1 MKVKPLTSSLIGLV
15 LLVVSMATHA
25 ATLTLDALDAN
36 NAQKG
41 RLSLE
46 LIDDVFNDSILENQS
61 IEEAVSSLIE
71 TAENPENSTW
81 HRTKAYLSIAHLHW
95 RYGQLPNATEVLTQL
110 AEDEELQDELTV
122 DYFILAGRI
131 ADANGNELQALEH
144 YERAFASTDDSK
156 EREFIQ
162 IRLAMID
169 TDKSNV
175 DALYTLANERDQVFK
190 NRAAITLAVL
200 GHTDKALELYKP
212 NPNDEKYFRQLIRFA
227 EWAIIAED
235 YETAQEFAWQA
246 YDTTD
251 IRFDGLYALTL
262 VDESYRLNDELDVL
276 VAELS
281 SRDDRDEDLVD
292 LHIDLLTDLERY
304 DEAIEL
310 YHSMELDPTDLDA
323 RFRLLQIYDV
333 SKRTDEMIA
342 EYERLIAAEP
352 NTVLWYSGLASHY
365 VAVAE
370 PELAG
375 EVWRTLEEKNSNNI
389 DVLVH
394 AGRIM
399 GQMGFEAESLAMVQ
413 RHAETHGISTT
424 GQMYLFEV
432 HLNKGRNNEAIAAL
446 NELVEYLPEDAG
458 DLRTVADAY
467 ERLQK
472 YENALQIFSKVEE
485 HQGEALGYDDRMRLA
500 WLHSVIGNREEALR
514 LWQEI
519 WVQENTPARRAF
531 AEGQFLLIAAELNK
545 LARIAIDVENKL
557 TEKTASKND
566 INLLV
571 RIYTEIGDSFS
582 AAEVVEQYARYADLP
597 EVEKLRQLGTVYLQL
612 QEYDKYDKVLRQLE
626 EIDPENRIEHIQ
638 NIVLNMVA
646 FTVEEES
653 DEKLEDIQH
662 WLEQLRLFDE
672 EAVTGEFEASV
683 LSMSGFTE
691 QAIESYRYAL
701 VRHPQHSDNLLLMG
715 DLMKESGRTDEAVA
729 VFQYVAEHSEDDNE
743 FVVAIDGILNMIGQE
758 RFGQRLP
765 PNDQATFRWAH
776 RIILERI
783 TGRDDKFYLY
793 TLLGEIAME
802 TLDTEGEFVAV
813 ENSIS
818 QAGIRRLSVLRELV
832 TMSTR
837 DAGFFS
843 LNQKAGDTERQLRY
857 GRRLIGLRQQL
868 PPEVY
873 ISLAKTLL
881 EREDTLGAEKSLNL
895 VRDITGQIDIN
906 QTKADL
912 FQEAGYVKKALASYS
927 TALALNQDNSTLLL
941 KTAVLREANGQLDV
955 ANTLYMKGL
964 LNVLRTQPEKLHTDS
979 RPSSNI
985 QSMLPV
991 GVRVGNSRNL
1001 SVNRDYQTFYE
1012 PFTQGVIATW
1022 PTEEAEVEANLAQ
1035 IDHMFQEELA
1045 KVIAMRATDE
1055 EKTNLS
1061 RFSRLDHLA
1070 KFIRRLGASVQ
1081 QEEFVYGRDIQLA
1094 EVFIDGATPE
1104 PDETVE
1110 RDNSLPSGT
1119 RIITSTM
1126 STIVL
1131 PSGDRLSTTVTSSGD
1146 FFSVLKSQYKLYG
1159 LKMPAEILA
1168 MVPDSGQGD
1177 DESIA
1182 GTEAADD
1189 DLLTRDFR
1197 TAVQRQNVDR
1207 IARLAAIMTLP
1218 EPVDEVFRQ
1227 MVDNRNYQQALRY
1240 AKQLF
1245 DEVTV
1250 ARLTSR
1256 IVTRIKENPQE
1267 LIQLLTGNV
1276 YLIQEI
1282 EEDHGPFFETIDEIF
1297 DVLESP
1303 EAKQITSRSYYMITR
1318 IWDYVRTRENNDELL
1333 QFFEYQI
1340 AQPKTNDPM
1349 MRSMIYDHINKYS
1362 QLLNMEWNRQQRSR
1376 FKTAATDMI
1385 GQIDFQDE
1393 YVMSSLLRLVLNF
1406 NIHED
1411 NQDVHLDV
1419 IKMISQKTELGLDV
1433 VGIFDDY
1440 FSDDKEAAFLKLL
1453 ESNLDIR
1460 WAYTVQSTVM
1470 QYFREQ
1476 AQAMLVAMVA
1486 GECPTENQIAL
1497 LMPSR
1502 GFVGPLINTDIDEYQ
1517 LGKSLLECF
1526 PENEEYRRNLVVSS
1540 IQGGVNNRITEQL
1553 RNAYERDN
1561 TVVGIR
1567 TAYFLW
1573 NKHQEDYA
1581 TALAVAN
1588 DGEPDLTKRDILD
1601 DILKRNDES
1610 RFKYGN
1616 HPDYILTLVRNRG
1629 KALDSLFRIV
1639 SGQDDRIPK
1648 NIKTAASAIAQ
1659 LDSTNT
1665 SADASEAIRL
1675 FWRNLNTQN
1684 LGGNRRVYLPGT
1696 PLGLFMNWPLDQNEL
1711 GNTDFYG
1718 YSRSPYVSY
1727 ASTLAQ
1733 YLMQKSAE
1741 QPQTSEK
1748 LLDWLVRQFSVGRD
1762 LELHLMAQTPSQRRF
1777 SHKWYELLVQA
1788 YALHPNARDERL
1800 TELSNAVMTET
1811 ADEHEFSLWMYLSNV
1826 AEQEVSAEMLAI
1838 FDQWAVELS
1847 GPTAL
1852 QTLNIA
1858 QMFARA
1864 EQWDKALDYYTLYAL
1879 DLSRSDPNFG
1889 TVRISYG
1896 GDPNNPVD
1904 LFGLID
1910 TVAEHTSTTTAQQ
1923 FVERIAP
1930 MVRPFDVEISEQSLN
1945 AKTVDLLSRVYPAE
1959 EVLDVAKRLQ
1969 PSIDELLQSGKRN
1982 VAPDYENIA
1991 PLVQI
1996 IKVLV
2001 ASGELE
2007 EALEYLKPIFV
2018 EIVEEESDELEGSET
2033 EVVAGAG
2040 NTVISVG
2047 GTSVSV
2053 STSVSSSQA
2062 AALVSAI
2069 SSTGGVPIS
2078 VSLGSGGP
2086 SAGPE
2091 VDAPLI
2097 TPNVMSLF
2105 RERDKI
2111 FDFDN
2116 DDWMNLLVES
2126 MTEWLDD
2133 EELDERGLIEML
2145 SVIAFEYDLRD
2156 EPDKVA
2162 NSWSKISEWLT
2173 KYHRSLDRR
2182 SINPFLR
2189 LAIDAEFPLDPQV
2202 ASYAFELDVLSP
2214 SDIVTILKTLRSSNS
2229 AEVAFATAELISI
2242 NSAGLT
2248 VLREL
2253 EEIGQLVNNNDYVRA
2268 ISAKIQTLEAAYRE
2282 IEPSVL

>member
-1 MKVKPLTSSLIGLV
+1 MKVKPLTSSLIGLA
-15 LLVVSMATHA
+15 LLVASVTTHA
-25 ATLTLDALDAN
+25 AIPSLDALDAS

-61 IEEAVSSLIE
+61 IDDAVFSLTE
-71 TAENPENSTW
+71 TAENPENNTW
-81 HRTKAYLSIAHLHW
+81 QRTKAYLSIAHLYW

-110 AEDEELQDELTV
+110 AENEEFQDELTV
-122 DYFILAGRI
+122 DYFMLAGRI

-144 YERAFASTDDSK
+144 YERAFASTDDAK

-175 DALYTLANERDQVFK
+175 DALYKLAIERDQVFK

-212 NPNDEKYFRQLIRFA
+212 DPNDEKYFRQLIRYA
-227 EWAIIAED
+227 EWAIIGGD
-235 YETAQEFAWQA
+235 FETAQEFAWRA
-246 YDTTD
+246 YDNTD

-281 SRDDRDEDLVD
+281 NRDERDEDLVD

-342 EYERLIAAEP
+342 EYERLIAEEP

-370 PELAG
+370 PERAG
-375 EVWRTLEEKNSNNI
+375 EVWRTLEKNNSDNI

-394 AGRIM
+394 AGRLM
-399 GQMGFEAESLAMVQ
+399 GQMGFEAESLEMVK
-413 RHAETHGISTT
+413 RHGETHGISTT
-424 GQMYLFEV
+424 GQMFLFEV
-432 HLNKGRNNEAIAAL
+432 HLNKGRNNEAVAAL

-467 ERLQK
+467 ERLRK

-500 WLHSVIGNREEALR
+500 WLHAVIGNREEALR

-519 WVQENTPARRAF
+519 WVQEDTPARRAF

-545 LARIAIDVENKL
+545 LARIAIDLENKL

-582 AAEVVEQYARYADLP
+582 AAEVVEQYAQYADLP

-612 QEYDKYDKVLRQLE
+612 QEYDKYDKTLRQLE

-662 WLEQLRLFDE
+662 WLEQLRLHDE

-683 LSMSGFTE
+683 LSMSGFRE

-729 VFQYVAEHSEDDNE
+729 VFQYVAEHSQDDNE

-843 LNQKAGDTERQLRY
+843 LSQKAGDTERQLRY

-895 VRDITGQIDIN
+895 VRDITGQIDVN

-912 FQEAGYVKKALASYS
+912 FQEAGYVKKALSSYS

-979 RPSSNI
+979 SSPSNRS
-985 QSMLPV
+985 SSLPI
-991 GVRVGNSRNL
+991 GIRVGSSRNL

-1022 PTEEAEVEANLAQ
+1022 PTEESEIDANLAQ
-1035 IDHMFQEELA
+1035 IDSMFQKELA
-1045 KVIAMRATDE
+1045 SVIEMRGDDE
-1055 EKTNLS
+1055 EKPKLS
-1061 RFSRLDHLA
+1061 RFSRLDHLSQ
-1070 KFIRRLGASVQ
+1070 FIRRLGASVQ
-1081 QEEFVYGRDIQLA
+1081 QEDFVYARDIQLA
-1094 EVFIDGATPE
+1094 EEFIDGSTPAPE
-1104 PDETVE
+1104 ESNE
-1110 RDNSLPSGT
+1110 RDNDPRNKGVVSVGSMT
-1119 RIITSTM
+1119 TII
-1126 STIVL
+1126 L
-1131 PSGDRLSTTVTSSGD
+1131 PSGDRLTSTVISSGD
-1146 FFSVLKSQYKLYG
+1146 FLSMLKNQYKLYG
-1159 LKMPAEILA
+1159 LRVPEEILA
-1168 MVPDSGQGD
+1168 MVPDSGQQD

-1182 GTEAADD
+1182 STEATDD

-1197 TAVQRQNVDR
+1197 MAVERQNVDR

-1227 MVDNRNYQQALRY
+1227 MVDNRNYEQALRY

-1256 IVTRIKENPQE
+1256 IVTRIKASPQE

-1276 YLIQEI
+1276 YLLQEI
-1282 EEDHGPFFETIDEIF
+1282 EEDHGPFFESIDEIF
-1297 DVLESP
+1297 DLLESP
-1303 EAKQITSRSYYMITR
+1303 EAKQATSRSYFMYSR
-1318 IWDYVRTRENNDELL
+1318 IWDYIRSRENNDELL
-1333 QFFEYQI
+1333 QFFEYQV
-1340 AQPKTNDPM
+1340 ALPQTNDPM
-1349 MRSMIYDHINKYS
+1349 MRSMIYEHINRYTA
-1362 QLLNMEWNRQQRSR
+1362 LLDMELNRQQRNR
-1376 FKTAATDMI
+1376 FKTAATDMVS
-1385 GQIDFQDE
+1385 QIDFQDE

-1406 NIHED
+1406 DMHEN
-1411 NQDVHLDV
+1411 NQDVHLDLV
-1419 IKMISQKTELGLDV
+1419 KLISQKTEMGLDV

-1460 WAYTVQSTVM
+1460 WAYTVQSTIM
-1470 QYFREQ
+1470 QYFSEQ
-1476 AQAMLVAMVA
+1476 GQAMLIAMVA
-1486 GECPTENQIAL
+1486 GDCPTENQIAL

-1502 GFVGPLINTDIDEYQ
+1502 GFIGPLINTEIDEYQ

-1526 PENEEYRRNLVVSS
+1526 PDNEEYRRNLIVSS
-1540 IQGGVNNRITEQL
+1540 IQGGVNSRITEQL

-1567 TAYFLW
+1567 TAHYLW
-1573 NKHQEDYA
+1573 SKQQEDYISA
-1581 TALAVAN
+1581 IAVAT

-1616 HPDYILTLVRNRG
+1616 HPDYILTLVRNFG
-1629 KALDSLFRIV
+1629 NPGDSLSVRVI
-1639 SGQDDRIPK
+1639 GMEDRIPK

-1665 SADASEAIRL
+1665 TDDAGEALRL

-1684 LGGNRRVYLPGT
+1684 LGGSSRVYLPGS
-1696 PLGLFMNWPLDQNEL
+1696 PMGIFLNWPLDQNEL

-1718 YSRSPYVSY
+1718 YSRSPFVSY

-1733 YLMQKSAE
+1733 YLVQKSTE
-1741 QPQTSEK
+1741 QPQTSER
-1748 LLDWLVRQFSVGRD
+1748 LLDWLVREFSVGRD
-1762 LELHLMAQTPSQRRF
+1762 LELHLMAQVPSQRRF

-1788 YALHPNARDERL
+1788 YAFHPQDLDKRL
-1800 TELSNAVMTET
+1800 AELTNAVESET
-1811 ADEHEFSLWMYLSNV
+1811 ADEHEFSLWMYLSNIT
-1826 AEQEVSAEMLAI
+1826 EQEISTEMLAN
-1838 FDQWAVELS
+1838 FERWAIELS

-1852 QTLNIA
+1852 QTLNTA

-1864 EQWDKALDYYTLYAL
+1864 EQWDSALDYYTLYAL
-1879 DLSRSDPNFG
+1879 NLSRSDPNFG
-1889 TVRISYG
+1889 TTRVSYG

-1904 LFGLID
+1904 LFGLIE
-1910 TVAEHTSTTTAQQ
+1910 TVAEHTSTTMARQ

-1930 MVRPFDVEISEQSLN
+1930 MVRPFDREISEHSLN
-1945 AKTVDLLSRVYPAE
+1945 AKTVDLLSRVYPAA
-1959 EVLDVAKRLQ
+1959 EVLEVAKRLR
-1969 PSIDELLQSGKRN
+1969 PSLDELLQNGKRN
-1982 VAPDYENIA
+1982 VAPEYETVP
-1991 PLVQI
+1991 PLLQVI
-1996 IKVLV
+1996 RVLV
-2001 ASGELE
+2001 ASGDLS
-2007 EALEYLKPIFV
+2007 EAVKYLRPIFV
-2018 EIVEEESDELEGSET
+2018 EVVEEET
-2033 EVVAGAG
+2033 EDPDPSVEDDLVGAG
-2040 NTVISVG
+2040 NTVISVAG
-2047 GTSVSV
+2047 GSSITVSASQASSVISAL
-2053 STSVSSSQA
+2053 SSS
-2062 AALVSAI
+2062 
-2069 SSTGGVPIS
+2069 GVAMRI
-2078 VSLGSGGP
+2078 GSPG
-2086 SAGPE
+2086 AEIGPE
-2091 VDAPLI
+2091 VDVPFVS
-2097 TPNVMSLF
+2097 PNVMALF
-2105 RERDKI
+2105 RDRDTI

-2116 DDWMNLLVES
+2116 DEWMNLLVES
-2126 MTEWLDD
+2126 MTDWLEN
-2133 EELDERGLIEML
+2133 EEMDERGLIEML

-2156 EPDKVA
+2156 EPEKVA
-2162 NSWSKISEWLT
+2162 NSWSKISAWLT
-2173 KYHRSLDRR
+2173 TYHRSLDRY
-2182 SINPFLR
+2182 SIKPFLQ

-2202 ASYAFELDVLSP
+2202 VAYAFELDIFSP
-2214 SDIVTILKTLRSSNS
+2214 SDVVTILTTLRNSNS
-2229 AEVAFATAELISI
+2229 AEVAFATAELISVD
-2242 NSAGLT
+2242 SAGLS
-2248 VLREL
+2248 VLRVL
-2253 EEIGQLVNNNDYVRA
+2253 EKIGQSVNDDNYVREVA
-2268 ISAKIQTLEAAYRE
+2268 TKIQTLESAYRE
-2282 IEPSVL
+2282 MEPSVL

>member
-1 MKVKPLTSSLIGLV
+1 MKDIPLTSSLIRLV
-15 LLVVSMATHA
+15 LLVASATTHA
-25 ATLTLDALDAN
+25 TDPTLDALDAS
-36 NAQKG
+36 NAQQG

-61 IEEAVSSLIE
+61 IEDAVFNLSE

-81 HRTKAYLSIAHLHW
+81 HRTKSYLSITHLYW
-95 RYGQLPNATEVLTQL
+95 RYGQLSNATEVLTQL
-110 AEDEELQDELTV
+110 SEDEELQDELTA

-144 YERAFASTDDSK
+144 YEHALASTDDPQ

-175 DALYTLANERDQVFK
+175 DALYKLAIERDQVFK

-212 NPNDEKYFRQLIRFA
+212 EPSDEKYFRQLVRYA

-235 YETAQEFAWQA
+235 YETAQEFAWRA
-246 YDTTD
+246 YDNTD

-262 VDESYRLNDELDVL
+262 VDESYRLNGELDVL
-276 VAELS
+276 VAKLRD
-281 SRDDRDEDLVD
+281 RDDRDEDLVD

-304 DEAIEL
+304 DEAIAL
-310 YHSMELDPTDLDA
+310 YHTMDLDPTDLDA

-333 SKRTDEMIA
+333 SKRTDEMIE
-342 EYERLIAAEP
+342 EYERLIVAEP

-365 VAVAE
+365 VSVAE
-370 PELAG
+370 SERAG
-375 EVWRTLEEKNSNNI
+375 EVWRTLEENNSDNI

-394 AGRIM
+394 AGRLM
-399 GQMGFEAESLAMVQ
+399 GQMGFEAESLEMVN
-413 RHAETHGISTT
+413 RHGETHGVSTT
-424 GQMYLFEV
+424 GQMFLFEV
-432 HLNKGRNNEAIAAL
+432 HLNKGRNNEAVAAL

-500 WLHSVIGNREEALR
+500 WLHSVIGNREEALQ

-519 WVQENTPARRAF
+519 WVEEDTPARRAF

-545 LARIAIDVENKL
+545 LARIAIDLENKL

-582 AAEVVEQYARYADLP
+582 AAEVVEQYAGYADLP

-612 QEYDKYDKVLRQLE
+612 QEYDKYDKVLRKLE
-626 EIDPENRIEHIQ
+626 EVDPDNRIEHIQ

-783 TGRDDKFYLY
+783 TGRADKFYLY
-793 TLLGEIAME
+793 TLLGDIAME

-912 FQEAGYVKKALASYS
+912 FQEAGFVKKALSSYS
-927 TALALNQDNSTLLL
+927 TALALNQDDSTLLL

-979 RPSSNI
+979 RSPSNI
-985 QSMLPV
+985 RSSLPV
-991 GVRVGNSRNL
+991 GIRMPSSRNL

-1022 PTEEAEVEANLAQ
+1022 PTDESEVAANLAQ
-1035 IDHMFQEELA
+1035 IDNMFQEALA
-1045 KVIAMRATDE
+1045 SAVEIRTTDE
-1055 EKTNLS
+1055 EKANLS

-1070 KFIRRLGASVQ
+1070 QFIRRLGASVQ
-1081 QEEFVYGRDIQLA
+1081 QEDFVYARDIQLA
-1094 EVFIDGATPE
+1094 EVFIDGQTPE
-1104 PDETVE
+1104 PDNTTA
-1110 RDNSLPSGT
+1110 RDNDPRGKGAVSST
-1119 RIITSTM
+1119 TTII
-1126 STIVL
+1126 L
-1131 PSGDRLSTTVTSSGD
+1131 PSGDILTSTVTSSGD
-1146 FFSVLKSQYKLYG
+1146 FFSMLKNQYKLYG
-1159 LKMPAEILA
+1159 LKMPEEILA
-1168 MVPDSGQGD
+1168 LVPESEQQD
-1177 DESIA
+1177 DESVA
-1182 GTEAADD
+1182 STQATDD

-1197 TAVQRQNVDR
+1197 MAVRSQNVDR

-1227 MVDNRNYQQALRY
+1227 MVDNRNYEQALRY

-1256 IVTRIKENPQE
+1256 IVTRIKESPQE
-1267 LIQLLTGNV
+1267 LVQLLTGNV
-1276 YLIQEI
+1276 YLLQEI
-1282 EEDHGPFFETIDEIF
+1282 EEDHGPFFESIDEIF
-1297 DVLESP
+1297 DLLESP
-1303 EAKQITSRSYYMITR
+1303 EAKQATSRSFFMYSR
-1318 IWDYVRTRENNDELL
+1318 IWDYIRSRENNDELL
-1333 QFFEYQI
+1333 QFFEYQV
-1340 AQPKTNDPM
+1340 ALPQTNDPM
-1349 MRSMIYDHINKYS
+1349 VRSMIYEHINRYTS
-1362 QLLNMEWNRQQRSR
+1362 LLGMELNRQQRNR

-1393 YVMSSLLRLVLNF
+1393 FMTSYLLRLVLNF
-1406 NIHED
+1406 DMDEN
-1411 NQDVHLDV
+1411 NRDVHLDV
-1419 IKMISQKTELGLDV
+1419 IDMISQRTELGLDV
-1433 VGIFDDY
+1433 VGIFEDY
-1440 FSDDKEAAFLKLL
+1440 FSEDKEAAFLKLL
-1453 ESNLDIR
+1453 ESNIDDR
-1460 WAYTVQSTVM
+1460 FAYTVNSAIM
-1470 QYFREQ
+1470 QNFTEQ
-1476 AQAMLVAMVA
+1476 AQAMMIAMVA
-1486 GECPTENQIAL
+1486 GDCPTESQIAML
-1497 LMPSR
+1497 IPR
-1502 GFVGPLINTDIDEYQ
+1502 GGFFGPLFNTDIDEYQ
-1517 LGKSLLECF
+1517 LGKSLSECF
-1526 PENEEYRRNLVVSS
+1526 PNNEEYRRNLIVSS
-1540 IQGGVNNRITEQL
+1540 IQSGVNSRITEQL
-1553 RNAYERDN
+1553 QNAYERDN

-1567 TAYFLW
+1567 TAFYLW
-1573 NKHQEDYA
+1573 NKQQEDYVS
-1581 TALAVAN
+1581 ALAVAT

-1616 HPDYILTLVRNRG
+1616 HPDYILTLVRNFG
-1629 KALDSLFRIV
+1629 NPDDSLSVRVIGV
-1639 SGQDDRIPK
+1639 EDRIPK
-1648 NIKTAASAIAQ
+1648 NIKTAASAISQ

-1665 SADASEAIRL
+1665 AVDAGEALRL

-1684 LGGNRRVYLPGT
+1684 LGGSSRVYLPGS
-1696 PLGLFMNWPLDQNEL
+1696 PMGMFLSWPLDQNEL

-1718 YSRSPYVSY
+1718 YSRSPFVSY

-1733 YLMQKSAE
+1733 YLGQKSTEQAE
-1741 QPQTSEK
+1741 TSEK
-1748 LLDWLVRQFSVGRD
+1748 LLDWLVHQFSVGRD
-1762 LELHLMAQTPSQRRF
+1762 LELHLMAQTPPQRRF

-1788 YALHPNARDERL
+1788 YALHPNDRDERL
-1800 TELSNAVMTET
+1800 AELTIAVETET

-1826 AEQEVSAEMLAI
+1826 AEQEMSTEISAKFE
-1838 FDQWAVELS
+1838 QWVVELS
-1847 GPTAL
+1847 APTPL

-1864 EQWDKALDYYTLYAL
+1864 EKWDQALDYYTLYAL
-1879 DLSRSDPNFG
+1879 NLSRSDSNFG
-1889 TVRISYG
+1889 GVRFSYG

-1930 MVRPFDVEISEQSLN
+1930 MVRPFDRDISEHSLN

-1959 EVLDVAKRLQ
+1959 EVLEVGKRLR
-1969 PSIDELLQSGKRN
+1969 PSLDELLQNGKRN
-1982 VAPDYENIA
+1982 VAPEYEAVA
-1991 PLVQI
+1991 PLLQVI
-1996 IKVLV
+1996 RVLV
-2001 ASGELE
+2001 ANGELN
-2007 EALEYLKPIFV
+2007 EAVRYLRPIFV
-2018 EIVEEESDELEGSET
+2018 TVVPEEIEDQDGGSET
-2033 EVVAGAG
+2033 DIVASLGNTMISVAGGSSITVSSAQAAS
-2040 NTVISVG
+2040 VISAL
-2047 GTSVSV
+2047 
-2053 STSVSSSQA
+2053 SSSGVA
-2062 AALVSAI
+2062 MRVGSPG
-2069 SSTGGVPIS
+2069 TGMEPQ
-2078 VSLGSGGP
+2078 
-2086 SAGPE
+2086 
-2091 VDAPLI
+2091 VDVPLI
-2097 TPNVMSLF
+2097 SPNVMALF
-2105 RERDKI
+2105 RDRETI

-2116 DDWMNLLVES
+2116 DEWMNLLVAS
-2126 MTEWLDD
+2126 MTDWLEN
-2133 EELDERGLIEML
+2133 EEMDERGLIEML

-2156 EPDKVA
+2156 EPEKVT
-2162 NSWSKISEWLT
+2162 NSWSKISAWLT
-2173 KYHRSLDRR
+2173 QYHRSLDRY
-2182 SINPFLR
+2182 SIKPFLQ

-2202 ASYAFELDVLSP
+2202 AAYAFELDVLSS
-2214 SDIVTILKTLRSSNS
+2214 SDVVSVLKTLRSSNS
-2229 AEVAFATAELISI
+2229 AEIAFATAELISVD
-2242 NSAGLT
+2242 SAGLS

-2253 EEIGQLVNNNDYVRA
+2253 EEIGQSVNNVDYVRNVA
-2268 ISAKIQTLEAAYRE
+2268 TKIQSLEAAYRE
-2282 IEPSVL
+2282 LEPSVL

>member
-1 MKVKPLTSSLIGLV
+1 MKVSPLTSSLIGLALIV
-15 LLVVSMATHA
+15 ASVTTHA
-25 ATLTLDALDAN
+25 ATPTLDALDAN

-46 LIDDVFNDSILENQS
+46 LIDDVFNESILENQS
-61 IEEAVSSLIE
+61 IEEAVFGLTE
-71 TAENPENSTW
+71 TAENLENSTW
-81 HRTKAYLSIAHLHW
+81 HRTKSYLSIAHLYW
-95 RYGQLPNATEVLTQL
+95 RYGQLPNATEILTQL
-110 AEDEELQDELTV
+110 SENEEFQDELAV

-131 ADANGNELQALEH
+131 ADANGNESQALEH
-144 YERAFASTDDSK
+144 YERAFASTDDPQ

-175 DALYTLANERDQVFK
+175 DALYMLASERDQVFK

-200 GHTDKALELYKP
+200 GHTEKALELYKP
-212 NPNDEKYFRQLIRFA
+212 DPNDEQYFRHLIRYA

-235 YETAQEFAWQA
+235 YETAQKFAWLA
-246 YDTTD
+246 YDNTD

-262 VDESYRLNDELDVL
+262 VDEAYRLNGELDVL
-276 VAELS
+276 VAELRD
-281 SRDDRDEDLVD
+281 RDDKDEDLVD

-304 DEAIEL
+304 DEAIML
-310 YHSMELDPTDLDA
+310 YHSMEIDPTDLDA

-333 SKRTDEMIA
+333 SRRTDEMIE

-352 NTVLWYSGLASHY
+352 TTVLWYSGLASHY
-365 VAVAE
+365 VSVAE
-370 PELAG
+370 PERAG
-375 EVWRTLEEKNSNNI
+375 EVWRTLEENNSDNI

-394 AGRIM
+394 AGRLM
-399 GQMGFEAESLAMVQ
+399 GQMGFEAESLEMVK
-413 RHAETHGISTT
+413 RNGEMHGISTT
-424 GQMYLFEV
+424 GQMFLFEV
-432 HLNKGRNNEAIAAL
+432 HLNKGRNNDAVAAL

-467 ERLQK
+467 ERLRK

-519 WVQENTPARRAF
+519 WVQEDTPARRAF

-545 LARIAIDVENKL
+545 LARIAIDLENKL

-582 AAEVVEQYARYADLP
+582 AAEVVEQYAQYADLP

-612 QEYDKYDKVLRQLE
+612 QEYDKYDKTLRQLE

-715 DLMKESGRTDEAVA
+715 DLMKESGRTEEAVA
-729 VFQYVAEHSEDDNE
+729 VFQYVAEHSQDDNE

-783 TGRDDKFYLY
+783 TGRADKFYLY
-793 TLLGEIAME
+793 TLLGDIAIE

-912 FQEAGYVKKALASYS
+912 FQEAGYVKKALSSYS
-927 TALALNQDNSTLLL
+927 TALALNQDDSTLLL

-979 RPSSNI
+979 RSPSSR
-985 QSMLPV
+985 SSSLPI
-991 GVRVGNSRNL
+991 GIRVGSSRNL

-1022 PTEEAEVEANLAQ
+1022 PTEESEIAANLAQ
-1035 IDHMFQEELA
+1035 IENMFRETLA
-1045 KVIAMRATDE
+1045 SVVETRAADE
-1055 EKTNLS
+1055 EKANLS

-1081 QEEFVYGRDIQLA
+1081 REEFVYARDIQLA
-1094 EVFIDGATPE
+1094 EVFIDGTTPE
-1104 PDETVE
+1104 ADETTE
-1110 RDNSLPSGT
+1110 RDNDPMGKRGGFTTTTVILPGGGM
-1119 RIITSTM
+1119 ITSE
-1126 STIVL
+1126 
-1131 PSGDRLSTTVTSSGD
+1131 RTTTTATSSGD
-1146 FFSVLKSQYKLYG
+1146 FFPMLKNQYKLYG
-1159 LKMPAEILA
+1159 LKMPEEILA
-1168 MVPDSGQGD
+1168 MVPDSGQTD
-1177 DESIA
+1177 DENIA
-1182 GTEAADD
+1182 SSEVTDD
-1189 DLLTRDFR
+1189 DLLTRNFR
-1197 TAVQRQNVDR
+1197 MAVRSQNVDR

-1227 MVDNRNYQQALRY
+1227 MVDNRNYEQALRY

-1256 IVTRIKENPQE
+1256 IVTRIKESPQE

-1276 YLIQEI
+1276 YLLQEI
-1282 EEDHGPFFETIDEIF
+1282 EKDHGPFFESIDEIF
-1297 DVLESP
+1297 DLLESP
-1303 EAKQITSRSYYMITR
+1303 EAKQATSRSYFMYSR
-1318 IWDYVRTRENNDELL
+1318 IWQYIRSRENNDELL
-1333 QFFEYQI
+1333 QFFEYQV
-1340 AQPKTNDPM
+1340 ALPQTNDPM
-1349 MRSMIYDHINKYS
+1349 VRSMIYEHINRYTS
-1362 QLLNMEWNRQQRSR
+1362 LLEMELTRQQRNR

-1393 YVMSSLLRLVLNF
+1393 FIMSYLLRLVLNF
-1406 NIHED
+1406 NVHEN

-1419 IKMISQKTELGLDV
+1419 IDMISQRTELGLDV
-1433 VGIFDDY
+1433 VGIFEDY

-1453 ESNLDIR
+1453 ESNIDIR

-1470 QYFREQ
+1470 QYFRDQ
-1476 AQAMLVAMVA
+1476 AQAMMIAMVA
-1486 GECPTENQIAL
+1486 GECPTEDQIAL

-1526 PENEEYRRNLVVSS
+1526 PENEEYRRNLIVSS
-1540 IQGGVNNRITEQL
+1540 IQGGVISRITEQL

-1567 TAYFLW
+1567 TAHYLW
-1573 NKHQEDYA
+1573 NKQQEDYLS
-1581 TALAVAN
+1581 ALEVAS

-1616 HPDYILTLVRNRG
+1616 HPDYILTLVRSFGNPDDNLSVRVVG
-1629 KALDSLFRIV
+1629 LE
-1639 SGQDDRIPK
+1639 DRIPK

-1659 LDSTNT
+1659 LDSTST
-1665 SADASEAIRL
+1665 STDAGEALRL

-1684 LGGNRRVYLPGT
+1684 LGGSSRIYLPGT
-1696 PLGLFMNWPLDQNEL
+1696 PMGIFLNWPLDQNEL

-1718 YSRSPYVSY
+1718 YSRSPYVNY

-1733 YLMQKSAE
+1733 YLVQKSAE

-1748 LLDWLVRQFSVGRD
+1748 LLDWLVREFAVGRD
-1762 LELHLMAQTPSQRRF
+1762 LELHLMTQVPSQRRF

-1788 YALHPNARDERL
+1788 YAYHPNDRDTRL
-1800 TELSNAVMTET
+1800 AELTNAVETET
-1811 ADEHEFSLWMYLSNV
+1811 ADEHEFSMWMYLSNIT
-1826 AEQEVSAEMLAI
+1826 EQEISAGMLAK
-1838 FDQWAVELS
+1838 FEQWAIELS

-1852 QTLNIA
+1852 QTLNTA

-1879 DLSRSDPNFG
+1879 NLARSDPNFG
-1889 TVRISYG
+1889 GVRISYG

-1910 TVAEHTSTTTAQQ
+1910 TVAEHTSTTMAQQ
-1923 FVERIAP
+1923 FVERLAP
-1930 MVRPFDVEISEQSLN
+1930 MVRPFDRELSEHVLN
-1945 AKTVDLLSRVYPAE
+1945 AKTVDLLFRVYPAE
-1959 EVLDVAKRLQ
+1959 EVIEVAKRMR
-1969 PSIDELLQSGKRN
+1969 PSIDELLQNGKRN
-1982 VAPDYENIA
+1982 VAPEYESIP
-1991 PLVQI
+1991 PLLQI
-1996 IKVLV
+1996 IRVLV
-2001 ASGELE
+2001 ASGDLS
-2007 EALEYLKPIFV
+2007 EAIKYLRPIFV
-2018 EIVEEESDELEGSET
+2018 EVVVEETEDQESSVEDSLVS
-2033 EVVAGAG
+2033 AG
-2040 NTVISVG
+2040 NTVISVAG
-2047 GTSVSV
+2047 GSSITVSAANVASVV
-2053 STSVSSSQA
+2053 SALSSSGVA
-2062 AALVSAI
+2062 MRVGSPGAEMAPEDDVPFISA
-2069 SSTGGVPIS
+2069 
-2078 VSLGSGGP
+2078 
-2086 SAGPE
+2086 
-2091 VDAPLI
+2091 
-2097 TPNVMSLF
+2097 NVMALF
-2105 RERDKI
+2105 RDRDTI
-2111 FDFDN
+2111 FDFGN
-2116 DDWMNLLVES
+2116 DEWMNLVVES
-2126 MTEWLDD
+2126 MTNWLEN
-2133 EELDERGLIEML
+2133 EEMDERGLIEML

-2156 EPDKVA
+2156 EPEKVT
-2162 NSWSKISEWLT
+2162 NSWSKISAWLT
-2173 KYHRSLDRR
+2173 KYHRSLDRY
-2182 SINPFLR
+2182 SIKPFLQ

-2202 ASYAFELDVLSP
+2202 AAYAFELDIFSP
-2214 SDIVTILKTLRSSNS
+2214 SDIVTILTTLQSSNS

-2242 NSAGLT
+2242 DSAGLS
-2248 VLREL
+2248 VLRVL
-2253 EEIGQLVNNNDYVRA
+2253 EEIGQSVNDDDYVQDVVT
-2268 ISAKIQTLEAAYRE
+2268 KIQTLESAYRE
-2282 IEPSVL
+2282 LEPTVL

>member
-1 MKVKPLTSSLIGLV
+1 MKALPLTSSLICLA
-15 LLVVSMATHA
+15 LLVVSATTHA
-25 ATLTLDALDAN
+25 ATPSLDTLDAS
-36 NAQKG
+36 NAQQG

-61 IEEAVSSLIE
+61 IDGAVSSLTE

-81 HRTKAYLSIAHLHW
+81 YRTKAYLSISHLYW
-95 RYGQLPNATEVLTQL
+95 RYGQLPNATEVLTKL
-110 AEDEELQDELTV
+110 AENEELQDELAV

-144 YERAFASTDDSK
+144 YEHALASTDDPK

-175 DALYTLANERDQVFK
+175 DALYKLATERDQVFK

-212 NPNDEKYFRQLIRFA
+212 DPNDEKYFRQLIRYA
-227 EWAIIAED
+227 EWAIIGED
-235 YETAQEFAWQA
+235 YESAQEYAWRA
-246 YDTTD
+246 YDNTD

-262 VDESYRLNDELDVL
+262 VDEAYRLNGELDVL

-281 SRDDRDEDLVD
+281 SRDEKDADLVD

-342 EYERLIAAEP
+342 EYERLITEEP

-375 EVWRTLEEKNSNNI
+375 EVWQTLEENNPDNI

-394 AGRIM
+394 AGRLM
-399 GQMGFEAESLAMVQ
+399 GQMGFETESLEMVK
-413 RHAETHGISTT
+413 RHGETYGITTT
-424 GQMYLFEV
+424 GQMFLFEV
-432 HLNKGRNNEAIAAL
+432 HLNKGRNNEAVAAL

-519 WVQENTPARRAF
+519 WLQEDAPARRAF

-545 LARIAIDVENKL
+545 LARIAIDIENKL
-557 TEKTASKND
+557 TAKTASKND

-582 AAEVVEQYARYADLP
+582 AAEVVEQYAQYADLP
-597 EVEKLRQLGTVYLQL
+597 EVEKLRQVGTVYLQL

-691 QAIESYRYAL
+691 EAIESYRYAL

-715 DLMKESGRTDEAVA
+715 ELMKESGRTEEAVA

-765 PNDQATFRWAH
+765 PNDQAIFRWAH

-783 TGRDDKFYLY
+783 TGREDKFYLY

-843 LNQKAGDTERQLRY
+843 LSQKAGDTERQLRY

-881 EREDTLGAEKSLNL
+881 ERDDTLGAEKSLNL

-912 FQEAGYVKKALASYS
+912 FQEAGYVKKALSSYS

-964 LNVLRTQPEKLHTDS
+964 LNVLRTQPEKLHADS
-979 RPSSNI
+979 RPLSNV

-991 GVRVGNSRNL
+991 GVRVGGSRNL

-1022 PTEEAEVEANLAQ
+1022 PTEESEVAANLVQ
-1035 IDHMFQEELA
+1035 IDMMFQEELA
-1045 KVIAMRATDE
+1045 SVIAMRSEEE
-1055 EKTNLS
+1055 EKTNFS

-1070 KFIRRLGASVQ
+1070 QFIRRLGASVR
-1081 QEEFVYGRDIQLA
+1081 QEEFVYARDIQLA
-1094 EVFIDGATPE
+1094 EEFIDEPTPDQE
-1104 PDETVE
+1104 ETTELDE
-1110 RDNSLPSGT
+1110 NLMGQIGGFS
-1119 RIITSTM
+1119 STM
-1126 STIVL
+1126 IIL
-1131 PSGDRLSTTVTSSGD
+1131 PTGDRLTTKVTSSGD
-1146 FFSVLKSQYKLYG
+1146 FFSTLKSQYKLYG
-1159 LKMPAEILA
+1159 LKMPDEIVALA
-1168 MVPDSGQGD
+1168 SESEHQD
-1177 DESIA
+1177 DEIVA
-1182 GTEAADD
+1182 ETEPTDD
-1189 DLLTRDFR
+1189 GLLTRDFR
-1197 TAVQRQNVDR
+1197 LAVQSQNVDR

-1218 EPVDEVFRQ
+1218 EPVDEIFRQ

-1256 IVTRIKENPQE
+1256 IVNRIKESPEE
-1267 LIQLLTGNV
+1267 LIQILTSNV

-1282 EEDHGPFFETIDEIF
+1282 EKDFGPFFESIDEIF

-1303 EAKQITSRSYYMITR
+1303 EVKQLNPRSYFMITR
-1318 IWDYVRTRENNDELL
+1318 IWDYVKTRENNDELL
-1333 QFFEYQI
+1333 QFFEYQV
-1340 AQPKTNDPM
+1340 AQPQSNDPM
-1349 MRSMIYDHINKYS
+1349 MRNMIYDHINKYS
-1362 QLLNMEWNRQQRSR
+1362 QLLNMEWNRQQRNR
-1376 FKTAATDMI
+1376 FKAAATDMI

-1393 YVMSSLLRLVLNF
+1393 FVMSSLLRLVLNF
-1406 NIHED
+1406 NIHEN
-1411 NQDVHLDV
+1411 NQGVHLDV
-1419 IKMISQKTELGLDV
+1419 IDMISQKTELGLDV
-1433 VGIFDDY
+1433 VGIFEDY

-1453 ESNLDIR
+1453 ESNLDSR

-1476 AQAMLVAMVA
+1476 AQAMMVAMVA
-1486 GECPTENQIAL
+1486 GECPTEDQIAL

-1502 GFVGPLINTDIDEYQ
+1502 GFVGPLIDTEIDEYQ

-1526 PENEEYRRNLVVSS
+1526 PENEEYRRDLIVSS
-1540 IQGGVNNRITEQL
+1540 IQRGVNSQITEQL

-1567 TAYFLW
+1567 TAFYLW
-1573 NKHQEDYA
+1573 NNQQEDYVS
-1581 TALAVAN
+1581 ALAVAK

-1601 DILKRNDES
+1601 DVLKRNDES
-1610 RFKYGN
+1610 RYKYGN

-1629 KALDSLFRIV
+1629 NDLDSLSMSIR
-1639 SGQDDRIPK
+1639 GLDDRIPK
-1648 NIKTAASAIAQ
+1648 NIKAAATAIAQ

-1665 SADASEAIRL
+1665 TIDAAEAIRL

-1684 LGGNRRVYLPGT
+1684 LGGSRTVYLPGS
-1696 PLGLFMNWPLDQNEL
+1696 PMGMFLNWPLDQSEL

-1718 YSRSPYVSY
+1718 YSRSPFVRY

-1748 LLDWLVRQFSVGRD
+1748 LLEWLVRHFSVGRD
-1762 LELHLMAQTPSQRRF
+1762 LELHLMAQMPSQRRS

-1788 YALHPNARDERL
+1788 YALHPSDRDERIAEL
-1800 TELSNAVMTET
+1800 TNAVEAET
-1811 ADEHEFSLWMYLSNV
+1811 ADEHEFSLWIYLSNI
-1826 AEQEVSAEMLAI
+1826 AERVISSETLAK
-1838 FDQWAVELS
+1838 FDHWAVELTS
-1847 GPTAL
+1847 PTPL

-1858 QMFARA
+1858 EMFARA
-1864 EQWDKALDYYTLYAL
+1864 GQWDKALDYYTLYAL
-1879 DLSRSDPNFG
+1879 NLSRSDRNFG
-1889 TVRISYG
+1889 TVRIFYG
-1896 GDPNNPVD
+1896 RASNNPVD

-1910 TVAEHTSTTTAQQ
+1910 TVAEHTSITVAQE
-1923 FVERIAP
+1923 FVERILP

-1945 AKTVDLLSRVYPAE
+1945 AKAVDLLSRVYPAD
-1959 EVLDVAKRLQ
+1959 EVLEVAKSIR
-1969 PSIDELLQSGKRN
+1969 PSIDELLRSGKRE
-1982 VAPDYENIA
+1982 VAPEPDNIA
-1991 PLVQI
+1991 PLLQI
-1996 IKVLV
+1996 IRVLV
-2001 ASGELE
+2001 ASGELN
-2007 EALEYLKPIFV
+2007 EAIRYLRPIFITVV
-2018 EIVEEESDELEGSET
+2018 EDELEDQEGSDT
-2033 EVVAGAG
+2033 DVVDGAG
-2040 NTVISVG
+2040 NAVISVSG
-2047 GTSVSV
+2047 ASVSI
-2053 STSVSSSQA
+2053 SAAQA
-2062 AALVSAI
+2062 AAITSAVSSAAI
-2069 SSTGGVPIS
+2069 AGVPFSIN
-2078 VSLGSGGP
+2078 VVGSGG
-2086 SAGPE
+2086 SGVDSDLE
-2091 VDAPLI
+2091 VPLI
-2097 TPNVMSLF
+2097 SPNVMSLF
-2105 RERDKI
+2105 RDRDTV

-2116 DDWMNLLVES
+2116 DEWMNLLVES
-2126 MTEWLDD
+2126 MTDWLEN
-2133 EELDERGLIEML
+2133 EEMDERGLIEML

-2156 EPDKVA
+2156 EPEKVA
-2162 NSWSKISEWLT
+2162 NSWSKISGWLT
-2173 KYHRSLDRR
+2173 QYHKSLDRY
-2182 SINPFLR
+2182 SIRPFLQ

-2202 ASYAFELDVLSP
+2202 VSYAFELDILSP
-2214 SDIVTILKTLRSSNS
+2214 IDVATILKTLRISNS
-2229 AEVAFATAELISI
+2229 AEVTFATATLISI
-2242 NSAGLT
+2242 DSAGLS

-2253 EEIGQLVNNNDYVRA
+2253 QTIGQSVNEDDYVRGVT
-2268 ISAKIQTLEAAYRE
+2268 SKIQTLEAAYRE
-2282 IEPSVL
+2282 LEPSVL

>member
-1 MKVKPLTSSLIGLV
+1 MKVTPLTSSLISLALIV
-15 LLVVSMATHA
+15 ASLTTHA
-25 ATLTLDALDAN
+25 ATPTLDALDAS

-46 LIDDVFNDSILENQS
+46 SIDDVFDNAILENQS
-61 IEEAVSSLIE
+61 IEQAVNSLTEA
-71 TAENPENSTW
+71 AEDPENSTW
-81 HRTKAYLSIAHLHW
+81 HRTKSYLSIAHLYW
-95 RYGQLPNATEVLTQL
+95 QYGQLPNATEVLEQL
-110 AEDEELQDELTV
+110 SENEELQDELAV

-144 YERAFASTDDSK
+144 YSHALASSDDPT
-156 EREFIQ
+156 EIEFIQ

-175 DALYTLANERDQVFK
+175 DALYKLAIDRDQVFK

-200 GHTDKALELYKP
+200 GHTDKALELFKP
-212 NPNDEKYFRQLIRFA
+212 DPNDEHYFRQLIRFA
-227 EWAIIAED
+227 EWAIIAKD
-235 YETAQEFAWQA
+235 YETAQEFSWLS
-246 YDTTD
+246 YDNAQT
-251 IRFDGLYALTL
+251 RFDGLYALTL
-262 VDESYRLNDELDVL
+262 VDESYRLNGELDVL
-276 VAELS
+276 VANLRD
-281 SRDDRDEDLVD
+281 RDDKDEDLVD

-304 DEAIEL
+304 DEAIAL
-310 YHSMELDPTDLDA
+310 YHSMEIDPTDLDA

-333 SKRTDEMIA
+333 SKRTDEMIE

-365 VAVAE
+365 VSVAE
-370 PELAG
+370 PERAG
-375 EVWRTLEEKNSNNI
+375 EVWRTLEENNSNNI

-394 AGRIM
+394 AGRLM
-399 GQMGFEAESLAMVQ
+399 GQMGFETESLAMVN
-413 RHAETHGISTT
+413 RYSETHGVSTT
-424 GQMYLFEV
+424 GQMFLFEV
-432 HLNKGRNNEAIAAL
+432 HLNKGRNNEAVAAL
-446 NELVEYLPEDAG
+446 NELVAYLPEDAG
-458 DLRTVADAY
+458 DLRAVADAY

-519 WVQENTPARRAF
+519 WVQEDTPARRAF

-545 LARIAIDVENKL
+545 LARIGIDLENKL

-582 AAEVVEQYARYADLP
+582 AAEVVEQYAQFADLP

-626 EIDPENRIEHIQ
+626 EVDPDNRIEHIQ

-783 TGRDDKFYLY
+783 TGRADKFYLY
-793 TLLGEIAME
+793 TLLSDIAIE

-843 LNQKAGDTERQLRY
+843 LSQKAGDTERQLRY

-895 VRDITGQIDIN
+895 VRDITGQIDVN

-912 FQEAGYVKKALASYS
+912 FQEAGFVKKALSSYS
-927 TALALNQDNSTLLL
+927 TALALNQDDSTLLL

-964 LNVLRTQPEKLHTDS
+964 LNILRTQPEKLHTDS
-979 RPSSNI
+979 NARSNV

-1001 SVNRDYQTFYE
+1001 NVNRDYQTFYE

-1022 PTEEAEVEANLAQ
+1022 PTDESDVAANLAS
-1035 IDHMFQEELA
+1035 IDSVFQETLA
-1045 KVIAMRATDE
+1045 NVIEIRVADDE
-1055 EKTNLS
+1055 KANLS

-1070 KFIRRLGASVQ
+1070 KLIRRLGASVQ
-1081 QEEFVYGRDIQLA
+1081 QEEFVYARDVQLA
-1094 EVFIDGATPE
+1094 KEFIDNTTSK
-1104 PDETVE
+1104 PDETTK
-1110 RDNSLPSGT
+1110 RGT
-1119 RIITSTM
+1119 EAMGNRIVSSSSSILM
-1126 STIVL
+1126 
-1131 PSGDRLSTTVTSSGD
+1131 PSGDLIETTVISSGG
-1146 FFSVLKSQYKLYG
+1146 FFSMLKNQYKLYG
-1159 LKMPAEILA
+1159 LKMPEEILA
-1168 MVPDSGQGD
+1168 MVPDSELLEDQNIA
-1177 DESIA
+1177 SI
-1182 GTEAADD
+1182 EAADD
-1189 DLLTRDFR
+1189 SLLTRDFR
-1197 TAVQRQNVDR
+1197 MAVQRQNVDR
-1207 IARLAAIMTLP
+1207 IVRLAAIMTLP

-1227 MVDNRNYQQALRY
+1227 MVDNRNYEQALRY

-1267 LIQLLTGNV
+1267 LVQLLTGNV

-1282 EEDHGPFFETIDEIF
+1282 EEDHGPFFESIDEIF
-1297 DVLESP
+1297 DLLETP
-1303 EAKQITSRSYYMITR
+1303 EAKQLTSRAYYMITR
-1318 IWDYVRTRENNDELL
+1318 IWEYVRTRENNDELL

-1340 AQPKTNDPM
+1340 AQPQTNDPM
-1349 MRSMIYDHINKYS
+1349 MRSMIYDHINKYT
-1362 QLLNMEWNRQQRSR
+1362 QLLNMEWNRQQRNR
-1376 FKTAATDMI
+1376 FKTAAIDMI

-1411 NQDVHLDV
+1411 SQDVHLDV
-1419 IKMISQKTELGLDV
+1419 IDMISQKIEMGLDV
-1433 VGIFDDY
+1433 VGIFEDY
-1440 FSDDKEAAFLKLL
+1440 FSGDKDAAFLKLL
-1453 ESNLDIR
+1453 ESNVDVR
-1460 WAYTVQSTVM
+1460 WAYSVQSAVS
-1470 QYFREQ
+1470 QYFQEQ
-1476 AQAMLVAMVA
+1476 AQAMMIAMVE
-1486 GECPTENQIAL
+1486 GECPTEDQIAL

-1502 GFVGPLINTDIDEYQ
+1502 GFVGPLIHTDINEYE
-1517 LGKSLLECF
+1517 LGLSLLGCF
-1526 PENEEYRRNLVVSS
+1526 PDNEEFRRNLIVSS
-1540 IQGGVNNRITEQL
+1540 IQSGVNHRITEQL
-1553 RNAYERDN
+1553 RNAYEADN
-1561 TVVGIR
+1561 TVVGVR
-1567 TAYFLW
+1567 TAFFMW
-1573 NKHQEDYA
+1573 SKQQEDYIS
-1581 TALAVAN
+1581 ALEVAN

-1616 HPDYILTLVRNRG
+1616 HPDYILTLIRNFGNPDNSLSVRVVG
-1629 KALDSLFRIV
+1629 VA
-1639 SGQDDRIPK
+1639 DRIPK

-1665 SADASEAIRL
+1665 AADAGEVLRL

-1684 LGGNRRVYLPGT
+1684 LGSSNRVYLPGT
-1696 PLGLFMNWPLDQNEL
+1696 PMGMFLNWPLDQNEL

-1718 YSRSPYVSY
+1718 YARSPYVSY
-1727 ASTLAQ
+1727 VSTLAQ
-1733 YLMQKSAE
+1733 YLGQKSTE

-1748 LLDWLVRQFSVGRD
+1748 LLDWLVRHYSVGRD
-1762 LELHLMAQTPSQRRF
+1762 LELHLMAQIPSQRRF

-1788 YALHPNARDERL
+1788 YAQHPTERDERL
-1800 TELSNAVMTET
+1800 VELTHAVETET
-1811 ADEHEFSLWMYLSNV
+1811 ADEHEFSLWMYLSNIT
-1826 AEQEVSAEMLAI
+1826 EQEISAENLAK
-1838 FDQWAVELS
+1838 FERWAVELI

-1858 QMFARA
+1858 QMFARNA
-1864 EQWDKALDYYTLYAL
+1864 QWDKALDYFTLYAL
-1879 DLSRSDPNFG
+1879 NLSRSDPNFG

-1910 TVAEHTSTTTAQQ
+1910 SVAEHTSTSTAQQ

-1930 MVRPFDVEISEQSLN
+1930 MVRPFDREISEHTLS
-1945 AKTVDLLSRVYPAE
+1945 AKTVDLLSRVYSAE
-1959 EVLDVAKRLQ
+1959 EVLEVATRLR
-1969 PSIDELLQSGKRN
+1969 PSIDELIQNGKRD
-1982 VAPDYENIA
+1982 VAPEYDSIPA
-1991 PLVQI
+1991 LLQI
-1996 IKVLV
+1996 IRVLV
-2001 ASGELE
+2001 SSGELS
-2007 EALEYLKPIFV
+2007 EAIKYLRPIFV
-2018 EIVEEESDELEGSET
+2018 EVVADESEGSDSSVT
-2033 EVVAGAG
+2033 EGLISAG
-2040 NTVISVG
+2040 NMMVSGSG
-2047 GTSVSV
+2047 GT
-2053 STSVSSSQA
+2053 T
-2062 AALVSAI
+2062 ALVSARPVVTVSRALASAGMVI
-2069 SSTGGVPIS
+2069 SVSSTGEEQAPSVDVPFIS
-2078 VSLGSGGP
+2078 
-2086 SAGPE
+2086 
-2091 VDAPLI
+2091 
-2097 TPNVMSLF
+2097 PNVMALV
-2105 RERDKI
+2105 RDRDTI
-2111 FDFDN
+2111 FDFNN
-2116 DDWMNLLVES
+2116 DDWMNLLVAS
-2126 MTEWLDD
+2126 LTDWLAN
-2133 EELDERGLIEML
+2133 EQMDERGLIELL
-2145 SVIAFEYDLRD
+2145 SIIAFEYDLRD
-2156 EPDKVA
+2156 EPEKVT
-2162 NSWSKISEWLT
+2162 NSWSKISAWLT
-2173 KYHRSLDRR
+2173 KYHRSLDRT
-2182 SINPFLR
+2182 SIKPFLQ

-2202 ASYAFELDVLSP
+2202 AAYAFELDMLAP
-2214 SDIVTILKTLRSSNS
+2214 SDVVIILKTLRSSNS
-2229 AEVAFATAELISI
+2229 AEVAFATAELISLET
-2242 NSAGLT
+2242 AGLS

-2253 EEIGQLVNNNDYVRA
+2253 EEIGQSINNADYVRNVV
-2268 ISAKIQTLEAAYRE
+2268 AKIQSLEAAYRE
-2282 IEPSVL
+2282 LEPSVL

>member
-1 MKVKPLTSSLIGLV
+1 MKVKPLTSSLIGLA
-15 LLVVSMATHA
+15 LLAVSLATHA
-25 ATLTLDALDAN
+25 TALTLDALDAD

-46 LIDDVFNDSILENQS
+46 LIDDVFNESILENQS
-61 IEEAVSSLIE
+61 IENAVSSLTE
-71 TAENPENSTW
+71 TADNPENSIW
-81 HRTKAYLSIAHLHW
+81 HRTKAYLSIAHLYW

-110 AEDEELQDELTV
+110 ADSEEFQDELTV

-144 YERAFASTDDSK
+144 YERAFASTDDPK

-175 DALYTLANERDQVFK
+175 DALYKLAIERDQVFK

-200 GHTDKALELYKP
+200 GHTDKALELYQP
-212 NPNDEKYFRQLIRFA
+212 DPNDEKYFRQLIRYA

-235 YETAQEFAWQA
+235 YETAQEFAWRA
-246 YDTTD
+246 YDNTD

-276 VAELS
+276 VTELS
-281 SRDDRDEDLVD
+281 DRDDRDEDLVD

-310 YHSMELDPTDLDA
+310 YHSMEIDPTDLDA
-323 RFRLLQIYDV
+323 RFRLLQIYDI

-352 NTVLWYSGLASHY
+352 NIVLWYSGLASHY

-370 PELAG
+370 PERAG
-375 EVWRTLEEKNSNNI
+375 EVWQQLEENNSNYI

-394 AGRIM
+394 AGRLM
-399 GQMGFEAESLAMVQ
+399 GQMGFETESLEMVH
-413 RHAETHGISTT
+413 RHGEAHGISTT
-424 GQMYLFEV
+424 GQMFLFEV

-472 YENALQIFSKVEE
+472 YENALDIFSKVEE

-545 LARIAIDVENKL
+545 LARIAIDIENKL

-582 AAEVVEQYARYADLP
+582 AAEVVEQYAQYADLP

-626 EIDPENRIEHIQ
+626 EVDPENRIEHIQ

-802 TLDTEGEFVAV
+802 TIDTEGEFVAV

-895 VRDITGQIDIN
+895 VRDITGQIDVN

-979 RPSSNI
+979 RSPSNV
-985 QSMLPV
+985 QSMLPI

-1001 SVNRDYQTFYE
+1001 SVNRDYQTFFE

-1022 PTEEAEVEANLAQ
+1022 PTEESEVNTNLAQ
-1035 IDHMFQEELA
+1035 IDKMFQEELA
-1045 KVIAMRATDE
+1045 KVIEMRATDE
-1055 EKTNLS
+1055 EKANLS

-1070 KFIRRLGASVQ
+1070 QFIRRLGASVQ
-1081 QEEFVYGRDIQLA
+1081 QEEFIYARDIQLA
-1094 EVFIDGATPE
+1094 EVFIDGSTPE
-1104 PDETVE
+1104 PEESAE
-1110 RDNSLPSGT
+1110 RESDPPLGT
-1119 RIITSTM
+1119 RIITST
-1126 STIVL
+1126 STIIL
-1131 PSGDRLSTTVTSSGD
+1131 PSGDQLMRTDSSSGD
-1146 FFSVLKSQYKLYG
+1146 FFSTLKSQYKIYG
-1159 LKMPAEILA
+1159 LKMPEEILA
-1168 MVPDSGQGD
+1168 MVPDGEQQ
-1177 DESIA
+1177 DEESLVTA
-1182 GTEAADD
+1182 EDANE

-1197 TAVQRQNVDR
+1197 MAVQRQNVDR
-1207 IARLAAIMTLP
+1207 IARLAAIMALP
-1218 EPVDEVFRQ
+1218 DPIDEVFRQ

-1282 EEDHGPFFETIDEIF
+1282 EEDHGPFFESIDEIF
-1297 DVLESP
+1297 DVLETP
-1303 EAKQITSRSYYMITR
+1303 EAKQLTSRSYYMITR
-1318 IWDYVRTRENNDELL
+1318 IWEYIRTRENNDELL

-1340 AQPKTNDPM
+1340 AQPKSNDPM

-1362 QLLNMEWNRQQRSR
+1362 QLLEMEWNRQQRNR
-1376 FKTAATDMI
+1376 FKTVATDMI

-1393 YVMSSLLRLVLNF
+1393 YVMSSWLRLVLNF
-1406 NIHED
+1406 NLHEN

-1419 IKMISQKTELGLDV
+1419 IKTITQKTEMGLDV
-1433 VGIFDDY
+1433 VGIFEDY
-1440 FSDDKEAAFLKLL
+1440 FSDNKEAAFLKLL
-1453 ESNLDIR
+1453 ESDLDIR

-1476 AQAMLVAMVA
+1476 AQTMLVAMVA

-1502 GFVGPLINTDIDEYQ
+1502 GFSVPLIDTDIDEYQ

-1526 PENEEYRRNLVVSS
+1526 PDNEEYRRNLIVTS

-1567 TAYFLW
+1567 TAYFVW
-1573 NKHQEDYA
+1573 SKHQEDYA
-1581 TALAVAN
+1581 AALAIAK

-1616 HPDYILTLVRNRG
+1616 HPDYILSLVRNTG
-1629 KALDSLFRIV
+1629 NVFDSMTRMIT
-1639 SGQDDRIPK
+1639 GQDDRIPK
-1648 NIKTAASAIAQ
+1648 NIKTAAAAIAQ
-1659 LDSTNT
+1659 LDLTNT
-1665 SADASEAIRL
+1665 ATEAGEAIRL

-1684 LGGNRRVYLPGT
+1684 LGGSRNVYLPGS
-1696 PLGLFMNWPLDQNEL
+1696 PLGLFLNWPLDQDEL

-1718 YSRSPYVSY
+1718 YSRSTFVNY
-1727 ASTLAQ
+1727 ATTLAQ
-1733 YLMQKSAE
+1733 YLMQKSHE
-1741 QPQTSEK
+1741 QPETTET

-1811 ADEHEFSLWMYLSNV
+1811 ADEHEFSLWMYLSNI
-1826 AEQEVSAEMLAI
+1826 AEQEISAAALAY

-1864 EQWDKALDYYTLYAL
+1864 GQWDKALDYYTLYAL
-1879 DLSRSDPNFG
+1879 NLSRSDPVFG
-1889 TVRISYG
+1889 SVRFSYG

-1945 AKTVDLLSRVYPAE
+1945 AKTVDLLSRVYPAD
-1959 EVLDVAKRLQ
+1959 EVFDVAKRLR
-1969 PSIDELLQSGKRN
+1969 PSIDEVLQNGKRN
-1982 VAPDYENIA
+1982 VAPEHEDIA
-1991 PLVQI
+1991 PLVQT

-2001 ASGELE
+2001 ASGELD
-2007 EALEYLKPIFV
+2007 EALKYLKPIFV
-2018 EIVEEESDELEGSET
+2018 EVVEEEMPEQEGSES
-2033 EVVAGAG
+2033 EIVGGAG
-2040 NTVISVG
+2040 GPVISVSG
-2047 GTSVSV
+2047 SSVQISGA
-2053 STSVSSSQA
+2053 QA
-2062 AALVSAI
+2062 AAIVSAV
-2069 SSTGGVPIS
+2069 SSGASAGVP
-2078 VSLGSGGP
+2078 VSINLGSGG
-2086 SAGPE
+2086 SGGLDSNVA
-2091 VDAPLI
+2091 VPLI
-2097 TPNVMSLF
+2097 SPNVMSLF
-2105 RERDKI
+2105 RERDTI

-2116 DDWMNLLVES
+2116 DEWMNLLVES
-2126 MTEWLDD
+2126 MTDWL
-2133 EELDERGLIEML
+2133 ENEKMDERGLIEML

-2156 EPDKVA
+2156 EPEKVA

-2173 KYHRSLDRR
+2173 KYHRSLNRY
-2182 SINPFLR
+2182 SIKPFLQ

-2229 AEVAFATAELISI
+2229 ADAAFATAELISI
-2242 NSAGLT
+2242 DSAGLS
-2248 VLREL
+2248 VLQEL
-2253 EEIGQLVNNNDYVRA
+2253 EEIGQSVNNNDYVRVV
-2268 ISAKIQTLEAAYRE
+2268 SAKIQTLEAAYRE
-2282 IEPSVL
+2282 LEPSVL